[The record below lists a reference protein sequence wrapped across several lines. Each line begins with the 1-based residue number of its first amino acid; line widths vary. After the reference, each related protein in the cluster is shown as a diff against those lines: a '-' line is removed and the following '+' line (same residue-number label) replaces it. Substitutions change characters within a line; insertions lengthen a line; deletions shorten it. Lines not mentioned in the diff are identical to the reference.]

1 MSTEVP
7 QHAQG
12 VSSLADWLATIS
24 SSDQLDNLDPG
35 FHRALRVPAKEL
47 VARGC
52 EFGVAELGE
61 VDSSSELSAL
71 SAAVHLRSFEVVAFW
86 RPLLKSCL
94 TGKSA
99 APLADLQST
108 TRQASAL
115 VDRLSV
121 RPSSPV
127 RDEVLRLATE
137 AEERTGKWLPQS
149 ANAAGL
155 PTAPT
160 RYSRGAFERTEDEDG
175 NPLVRPP
182 PAPEEVGPPPE
193 SALRSAVG
201 WLMTAVAVAAMA
213 VGLWT
218 YSNQAPQ
225 PLPLSH
231 YQAFLSEAVDK
242 RIVGTELVL
251 TVGAAWPTKT
261 VERRATELERLWG
274 GGGTTEPYDAIR
286 VVDEQ
291 GALLARYE
299 PPGGP
304 EWSETLRPKTPGTEA
319 PASEDSSDGML
330 KTPLRADEIP
340 LGD

>member
-24 SSDQLDNLDPG
+24 SSDPLDNLDPG

-47 VARGC
+47 VATGR
-52 EFGVAELGE
+52 EFGVAELAE
-61 VDSSSELSAL
+61 VDSSPALSAL
-71 SAAVHLRSFEVVAFW
+71 SAAVHLRSFEVVTFW

-94 TGKSA
+94 TGKSV

-108 TRQASAL
+108 NRQAAAL
-115 VDRLSV
+115 VDRLTV
-121 RPSSPV
+121 RPPSPV

-137 AEERTGKWLPQS
+137 AEDRTGKWLPRS
-149 ANAAGL
+149 ANTPDLEAAS
-155 PTAPT
+155 T
-160 RYSRGAFERTEDEDG
+160 RYSRGTFERTEDEDG
-175 NPLVRPP
+175 NPIVRPP
-182 PAPEEVGPPPE
+182 PNPEEEGPPPE

-201 WLMTAVAVAAMA
+201 WIMTAVAVAAMA

-218 YSNQAPQ
+218 YSNQVPE
-225 PLPLSH
+225 PLDLSH
-231 YQAFLSEAVDK
+231 YQAFLSEALDK

-261 VERRATELERLWG
+261 AERRATELERLFG
-274 GGGTTEPYDAIR
+274 GGGTTEPYEAIR

-291 GALLARYE
+291 GGLLARYE
-299 PPGGP
+299 PPGRP
-304 EWSETLRPKTPGTEA
+304 EWSEALRPKTPGTEA
-319 PASEDSSDGML
+319 PAPSAASNGML
-330 KTPLRADEIP
+330 QTPLRADEVP